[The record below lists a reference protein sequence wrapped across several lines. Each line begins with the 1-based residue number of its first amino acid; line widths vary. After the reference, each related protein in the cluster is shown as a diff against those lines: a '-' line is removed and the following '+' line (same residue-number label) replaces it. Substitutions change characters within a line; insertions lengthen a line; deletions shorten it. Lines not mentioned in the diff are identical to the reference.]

1 MTLLLPPK
9 TNPKLDAQ
17 KNNSMVS
24 KTPPNK
30 KTEVLSE
37 NDVKSISDLKDTF
50 SAIKNELGKVII
62 GQEDAIEQIFLCM
75 LSKGHSLL
83 MGVPGLAK
91 TLLVNSIAQVT
102 SLSFGRIQFTPDLMP
117 SDVTGT
123 EILQNKKDGE
133 GREFTFIKGPIFAN
147 VILADEINRTPPKTQ
162 SALLEAMQEK
172 RVTVAGTNHQLQEP
186 FFVLAT
192 QNPIEQEGTYPL
204 PEAQLDRFMFLIQMD
219 YPNRN
224 EEIAIAKSTTIGS
237 LPKLKKIISGKKLK
251 EFQQLVESVPVPD
264 HVHELAVDLVRRTR
278 PNTDESPAWLKKLVQ
293 WGAGPR
299 AIQYL
304 VKGAKARAVLE
315 GNYMTSMEDVEKVAN
330 PVLSHRIL
338 TNFHARSE
346 GMTSTEVVTRLIED
360 ARKEK
365 R

>member
-1 MTLLLPPK
+1 
-9 TNPKLDAQ
+9 
-17 KNNSMVS
+17 MVS
-24 KTPPNK
+24 KTLPNK
-30 KTEVLSE
+30 KSEVLSE
-37 NDVKSISDLKDTF
+37 NDVQSISDLKDTF
-50 SAIKNELGKVII
+50 TAIKNELGKVII
-62 GQEDAIEQIFLCM
+62 GQEDAIERIFLCM

-204 PEAQLDRFMFLIQMD
+204 PEAQLDRFMFLIRMD
-219 YPNRN
+219 YPSRN
-224 EEIAIAKSTTIGS
+224 EEIAIAKNTTIGS
-237 LPKLKKIISGKKLK
+237 LPKLKKVITGKKLK
-251 EFQQLVESVPVPD
+251 EFQQLVERVPVPD

-315 GNYMTSMEDVEKVAN
+315 GNYMTSMEDIEKVAE

-346 GMTSTEVVTRLIED
+346 GMDSTEVVTRLIED

>member
-1 MTLLLPPK
+1 
-9 TNPKLDAQ
+9 
-17 KNNSMVS
+17 MVS

-50 SAIKNELGKVII
+50 SAIKNELDKVII
-62 GQEDAIEQIFLCM
+62 GQEDAVEQIFLCM

-219 YPNRN
+219 YPTRN
-224 EEIAIAKSTTIGS
+224 EEIAIAKNTTIGS

-251 EFQQLVESVPVPD
+251 EFQQLVERVPVPD

-315 GNYMTSMEDVEKVAN
+315 GNYMTSMGDVEKVAD

>member
-1 MTLLLPPK
+1 MPR
-9 TNPKLDAQ
+9 
-17 KNNSMVS
+17 
-24 KTPPNK
+24 KTPV
-30 KTEVLSE
+30 KTETENKSLSD
-37 NDVKSISDLKDTF
+37 NDVECIQELKEKF
-50 SAIKNELGKVII
+50 NEIKIQLSKVII
-62 GQEDAIEQIFLCM
+62 GQDEAIERIFLCM
-75 LSKGHSLL
+75 LSKGHALL

-91 TLLVNSIAQVT
+91 TLLVNSIAQTT

-123 EILQNKKDGE
+123 EILQNKKESE
-133 GREFTFIKGPIFAN
+133 GREFVFIKGPIFAN

-172 RVTVAGTNHQLQEP
+172 RVTVAGKNHLLQEP

-204 PEAQLDRFMFLIQMD
+204 PEAQLDRFMFLVKMN
-219 YPNRN
+219 YPNRE
-224 EEIAIAKSTTIGS
+224 EEIQIAKQTTSGST
-237 LPKLKKIISGKKLK
+237 PKLKKVITGKKLR
-251 EFQQLVESVPVPD
+251 ELQELVERVPVPN

-278 PNTDESPAWLKKLVQ
+278 PNSDESPAWINKWVQ

-299 AIQYL
+299 AVQYL
-304 VKGAKARAVLE
+304 IRGAKARAVLT
-315 GNYMTSMEDVEKVAN
+315 GNYMASIDDIEKVAE
-330 PVLSHRIL
+330 PVLFHRIL

-346 GMTSTEVVTRLIED
+346 GVTSSEVVSRLVTE
-360 ARKEK
+360 AKKEK

>member
-1 MTLLLPPK
+1 MPR
-9 TNPKLDAQ
+9 
-17 KNNSMVS
+17 
-24 KTPPNK
+24 KTPV
-30 KTEVLSE
+30 KTETETKSLSD
-37 NDVKSISDLKDTF
+37 NDVESIQELKEKF
-50 SAIKNELGKVII
+50 NEIKIQLSKVII
-62 GQEDAIEQIFLCM
+62 GQDEAIERIFLCM
-75 LSKGHSLL
+75 LSKGHALL

-91 TLLVNSIAQVT
+91 TLLVNSIAQTT

-123 EILQNKKDGE
+123 EILQNKKESE
-133 GREFTFIKGPIFAN
+133 GREFVFIKGPIFAN

-172 RVTVAGTNHQLQEP
+172 RVTVAGKNHLLQEP

-204 PEAQLDRFMFLIQMD
+204 PEAQLDRFMFLVKMN
-219 YPNRN
+219 YPNRD
-224 EEIAIAKSTTIGS
+224 EEIQIAKQTTSGST
-237 LPKLKKIISGKKLK
+237 PKLKKVITGKKLR
-251 EFQQLVESVPVPD
+251 ELQELVERVPVPN

-278 PNTDESPAWLKKLVQ
+278 PNSDESPAWINKWVQ

-299 AIQYL
+299 AVQYL
-304 VKGAKARAVLE
+304 IRGAKARAVLT
-315 GNYMTSMEDVEKVAN
+315 GNYMASIDDIEKVAE
-330 PVLSHRIL
+330 PVLFHRIL

-346 GMTSTEVVTRLIED
+346 GVTSSEVVSRLVTE
-360 ARKEK
+360 AKKEK

>member
-1 MTLLLPPK
+1 
-9 TNPKLDAQ
+9 
-17 KNNSMVS
+17 MVS
-24 KTPPNK
+24 KTLPNK

-37 NDVKSISDLKDTF
+37 NDVQSISDLKDTF
-50 SAIKNELGKVII
+50 TAIKNELGKVII
-62 GQEDAIEQIFLCM
+62 GQEDAIERIFLCM

-204 PEAQLDRFMFLIQMD
+204 PEAQLDRFMFLIRMD
-219 YPNRN
+219 YPSRN
-224 EEIAIAKSTTIGS
+224 EEIAIAKNTTIGS

-251 EFQQLVESVPVPD
+251 EFQQLVERVPVPD

-278 PNTDESPAWLKKLVQ
+278 PNTEESPAWLKKLVQ

-315 GNYMTSMEDVEKVAN
+315 GNYMTSMEDVEKVAE

-346 GMTSTEVVTRLIED
+346 GMDSTEVVTRLIED